1 MKESEDVALVAGA
14 GGGIGSA
21 VVEALLEDPGVA
33 AVYAASRSEAPPA
46 ELAGRT
52 RLHWQCCDN
61 SPAAIK
67 DVVDLATQGQRPLA
81 RVVICNGILHNGRC
95 GPEKALG
102 QIDPECLQEV
112 FAANAVVPMLWL
124 QGVAR
129 TLSRNKRCVI
139 AVLSARV
146 GSITDNRLGGWY
158 SYRSSK
164 AALNMLLRSAAV
176 ELARRAPQSKL
187 VAFHPGTTDTA
198 LSRPFQSSVPEGKL
212 FSPDFVSGRLLSIM
226 REIRADGELAYL
238 DWDGKSIDW

>member
-1 MKESEDVALVAGA
+1 MEESGEIALVAGA
-14 GGGIGSA
+14 SGGIGAA
-21 VVEALLEDPGVA
+21 VVEALLGETGIS
-33 AVYAASRSEAPPA
+33 AVYAASRSEEPPA
-46 ELAGRT
+46 GLAGRA
-52 RLHWQCCDN
+52 RLHWQHCDN
-61 SPAAIK
+61 SRAAIK
-67 DVVDLATQGQRPLA
+67 NLVDRATRGNRSLT
-81 RVVICNGILHNGRC
+81 RVVVCNGMLHSDRC
-95 GPEKALG
+95 MPEKALG

-129 TLSRNKRCVI
+129 ALSRRQRCVI

-164 AALNMLLRSAAV
+164 AALNMLLKSAAI

-198 LSRPFQSSVPEGKL
+198 LSKPFHSSVPEGKL
-212 FSPDFVSGRLLSIM
+212 FSPDFVAARLLGIM
-226 REIRADGELAYL
+226 REVRPDGELAYL